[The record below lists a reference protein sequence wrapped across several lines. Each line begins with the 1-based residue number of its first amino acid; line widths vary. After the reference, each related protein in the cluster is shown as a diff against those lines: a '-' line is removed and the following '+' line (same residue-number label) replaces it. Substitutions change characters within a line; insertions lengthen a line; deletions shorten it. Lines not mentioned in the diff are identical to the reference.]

1 MTEECFV
8 CGNTNEEE
16 IEYKTVYLD
25 DGFSGEV
32 KKKVWAC
39 IDQEECGMRVYG

>member
-1 MTEECFV
+1 MSIECFV

-25 DGFSGEV
+25 YGFNEV
-32 KKKVWAC
+32 KKKVWVC
-39 IDQEECGMRVYG
+39 ID